1 LSHYTTAAEVLWPA
15 YAFDPSGMRMKTPH
29 IQNSTRFII
38 DLELKGTKREETSPL
53 IAIQLPHGL
62 NVVDRESGRIFAD
75 AIKEIAFD
83 WFAQDREECDISH
96 FALVQRK

>member
-1 LSHYTTAAEVLWPA
+1 
-15 YAFDPSGMRMKTPH
+15 MRIKTPH

-38 DLELKGTKREETSPL
+38 DLELKSADREETSPL
-53 IAIQLPHGL
+53 IAVQLPHGPD
-62 NVVDRESGRIFAD
+62 VVDREPERISAD

-83 WFAQDREECDISH
+83 WFAQYREERKISY